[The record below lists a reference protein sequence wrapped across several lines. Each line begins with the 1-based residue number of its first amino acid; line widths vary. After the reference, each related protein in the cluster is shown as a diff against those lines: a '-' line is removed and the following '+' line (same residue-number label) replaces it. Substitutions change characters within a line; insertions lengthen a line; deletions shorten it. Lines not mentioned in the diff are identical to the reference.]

1 MTITTADVDS
11 FLLDNYASGPITS
24 FGNDTVGVCYF
35 NYTYTYSSG
44 SMSGQT
50 VTTIPHT
57 TGVPSAKS
65 YSGISVTPGGEIHSP
80 WSLAGN
86 RAPTSFPLWTQTIIY
101 KGTVRAVQI
110 ELRKLLALV
119 GVTAS
124 LDFAQGRMKLDGSV
138 TGKSCYAML
147 MPINGTMERVL
158 TTPSFS
164 TRTWLEVTASWQ
176 QTGKFYN

>member
-1 MTITTADVDS
+1 MTVTAANVDQ
-11 FLLDNYASGPITS
+11 FLLENHASGPITS
-24 FGNDTVGVCYF
+24 FGNNVVGVCYF

-57 TGVPSAKS
+57 IAAPSARV
-65 YSGISVTPGGEIHSP
+65 YSGIMTLPGGTPYSP

-86 RAPTSFPLWTQTIIY
+86 RAPTAFPLWTQTIVY

-110 ELRKLLALV
+110 ELRKLLGLV

-124 LDFAQGRMKLDGSV
+124 LDFAQGRMKLDSSV
-138 TGKSCYAML
+138 TSKSCYAML
-147 MPINGTMERVL
+147 MPISGTMERVL
-158 TTPSFS
+158 TTPAYS
-164 TRTWLEVTASWQ
+164 TRTWLEVTATWQ